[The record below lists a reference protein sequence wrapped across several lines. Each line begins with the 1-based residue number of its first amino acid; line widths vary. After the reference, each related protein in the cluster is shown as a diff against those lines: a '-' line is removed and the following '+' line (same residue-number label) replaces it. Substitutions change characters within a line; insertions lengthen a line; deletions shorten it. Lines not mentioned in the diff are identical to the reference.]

1 MPQKKALSWWVY
13 PFFFLLFH
21 DKEYFREINIDFFM
35 FLLVYL
41 EKKKIHWNI
50 SFKIWIKERK
60 GRECL
65 VLISYLLPIPVEKD
79 PPSKSFGTFR
89 FRLRN

>member
-50 SFKIWIKERK
+50 SFKI
-60 GRECL
+60 
-65 VLISYLLPIPVEKD
+65 
-79 PPSKSFGTFR
+79 
-89 FRLRN
+89 

>member
-13 PFFFLLFH
+13 PFFLLLLFH

-41 EKKKIHWNI
+41 EKKKFTGI
-50 SFKIWIKERK
+50 
-60 GRECL
+60 L
-65 VLISYLLPIPVEKD
+65 VLKFESRREKE
-79 PPSKSFGTFR
+79 GNV
-89 FRLRN
+89 LY

>member
-13 PFFFLLFH
+13 PFFLLLFH

-41 EKKKIHWNI
+41 EKKNKFTGI
-50 SFKIWIKERK
+50 
-60 GRECL
+60 L
-65 VLISYLLPIPVEKD
+65 VLKFESRREKE
-79 PPSKSFGTFR
+79 GNV
-89 FRLRN
+89 LY